1 MFWLVESV
9 QRRVDVGILSG
20 VHVVLSEALCCGNY
34 VWICQGAD
42 AMTASTIGIWSGGV
56 GTLLISGK

>member
-1 MFWLVESV
+1 M